1 MSLHEQYAEDLAL
14 HALNALEGDVRA
26 SLEKHLESCSGCR
39 RELEQL
45 RGDSVLLAMSTA
57 GPKPTQRSRQR
68 LLEAVAKEPRGL
80 SAAAQRRPG
89 FNWWAAFGWA
99 AAVAMLVVVIQ
110 LRRQNAGLQESVS
123 QLGSLIGK
131 QTIEL
136 ENARRV
142 AEAITAPDA
151 LRVELVAAKAP
162 PVPRGKAFY
171 LRNWNSLVFVASNLA
186 PLPADKIYE
195 LWLFPKS
202 GGAPI
207 PAGMFKPDANGSA
220 SVVNPRLPAGVEA
233 KAFAVT
239 LEPESG
245 SHDAPRGTAVMAGGA

>member
-14 HALNALEGDVRA
+14 HALNALEGDAWA

-39 RELEQL
+39 QELEQL

-57 GPKPTQRSRQR
+57 GPKPPQRSRQR

-80 SAAAQRRPG
+80 SAAQPRPG

-171 LRNWNSLVFVASNLA
+171 LRNRNSLVFVASNLA